1 VDGDRKLLSEIA
13 ALFLGEYGR
22 LLTGARDA
30 VARRDRP
37 DFYTAIHTLR
47 GMLHGLSADAAQQI
61 AGTLQALDLEND
73 RDKLA
78 ATFELLEQEVNSL
91 KTELLQ
97 FAAEAVA

>member
-1 VDGDRKLLSEIA
+1 
-13 ALFLGEYGR
+13 
-22 LLTGARDA
+22 
-30 VARRDRP
+30 
-37 DFYTAIHTLR
+37 
-47 GMLHGLSADAAQQI
+47 MLHGLSADAAQQI